1 MCALTDFPRGV
12 SSVTFC
18 NHHKSEDDPFRSGGA
33 TPLAQWEAE
42 YRMDVNGEG
51 LSADDADW
59 GNRCGWAMT
68 VFPRQGSVP
77 SLFVNG
83 TKSEN

>member
-51 LSADDADW
+51 LSADR
-59 GNRCGWAMT
+59 GNIGE
-68 VFPRQGSVP
+68 SP
-77 SLFVNG
+77 SGNPNG
-83 TKSEN
+83 ILP